1 MTPPRIGLALG
12 GGGAR
17 GLAHL
22 HALAAFDDL
31 GVRPAAI
38 AGASIGAIYGAGYAA
53 GRSAEELTE
62 HTRRM
67 LTRRGDILG
76 KLLKARV
83 GRLSDLFGQ
92 GSRNPVLI
100 DPETLVALFLPA
112 GMPGAIEDLA
122 TPFTAMT
129 TDFFERRSI
138 AFRTG
143 PLVPAIAASAAIPGV
158 FRPVVHCGRTLI
170 DGAMSNPLP
179 FDEIG
184 VEVDAVLAVDV
195 TGGPSPSGKAYP
207 NVFETTLGATQI
219 LQSAIVEAKLALR
232 PPDALV
238 RPSVDGVTL
247 LDFFTFGPALAASAS
262 AREDTKRAIDRLF
275 DDRRPSN

>member
-1 MTPPRIGLALG
+1 MTSPRIGLALG

-53 GRSAEELTE
+53 GRSAEELTD
-62 HTRRM
+62 HTQRM
-67 LTRRGDILG
+67 LARRGDILG

-100 DPETLVALFLPA
+100 DPEALVALFLPA
-112 GMPGAIEDLA
+112 GMPAAIEDLA

-129 TDFFERRSI
+129 TDFFERRSV
-138 AFRTG
+138 AFRNG
-143 PLVPAIAASAAIPGV
+143 PLVPAVAASAAIPGV
-158 FRPVVHCGRTLI
+158 FRPVVHRGRTLI

-219 LQSAIVEAKLALR
+219 MQSAIVEAKLALWR
-232 PPDALV
+232 PDALV

-247 LDFFTFGPALAASAS
+247 LDFFKFAPALAASAN
-262 AREDTKRAIDRLF
+262 AREETKRALDLLLDPRRTDR
-275 DDRRPSN
+275 

>member
-1 MTPPRIGLALG
+1 MTQPRIGLALG

-53 GRSAEELTE
+53 GRSAEELTQ
-62 HTRRM
+62 HTLRM

-83 GRLSDLFGQ
+83 GRFSDLFGQ

-100 DPETLVALFLPA
+100 DPEALVALFLPA
-112 GMPGAIEDLA
+112 DMPVAIEDLA
-122 TPFTAMT
+122 IPFTAVV
-129 TDFFERRSI
+129 TDFFERRSL
-138 AFRTG
+138 ALRAG

-158 FRPVVHCGRTLI
+158 FRPVVHGGRTLI

-179 FDEIG
+179 FDEFGI
-184 VEVDAVLAVDV
+184 EVDAVLAVDV
-195 TGGPSPSGKAYP
+195 TGGPSPTAKTYP

-232 PPDALV
+232 RPEALV
-238 RPSVDGVTL
+238 RPSVGGVTL
-247 LDFFTFGPALAASAS
+247 LDFFRFGPALAASAG
-262 AREDTKRAIDRLF
+262 ARDETKRALDRLL
-275 DDRRPSN
+275 DPGGRET